1 VYNGRQGGTR
11 FELRLPRREQEPV
24 EP

>member
-1 VYNGRQGGTR
+1 VFNGRSGGTR